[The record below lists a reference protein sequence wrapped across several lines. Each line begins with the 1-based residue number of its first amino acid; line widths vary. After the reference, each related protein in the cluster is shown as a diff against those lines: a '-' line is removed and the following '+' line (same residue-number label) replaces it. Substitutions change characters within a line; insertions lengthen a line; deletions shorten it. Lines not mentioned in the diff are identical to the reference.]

1 MFVWW
6 AAPVEIRGA
15 FARLLRIGQL
25 TSTGQVQAQVALDEL
40 RSNWQELLPTDEL
53 RSQAERLIDRFPLKA
68 ADALQLAAGLAWTS
82 GRPRSRAFISGDT
95 QLLEAAGQLGF
106 LPLKA

>member
-1 MFVWW
+1 MEPAFWDSSSLVPLCIWQPSTLSAKALSKQYGMFVWW
-6 AAPVEIRGA
+6 AAPVEIR
-15 FARLLRIGQL
+15 
-25 TSTGQVQAQVALDEL
+25 
-40 RSNWQELLPTDEL
+40 
-53 RSQAERLIDRFPLKA
+53 RFPLKA